1 MDFNQ
6 RHFSYSSRE
15 ELMEHLDYLNSKY
28 YLTNINI
35 QSTTSEGIHTLSV
48 YTKVLNEN
56 NRGELNGIK

>member
-48 YTKVLNEN
+48 YTKELNEN
-56 NRGELNGIK
+56 NRGELNGIE